1 MKKYVFSMDVMDD
14 LMNTLSDIDV
24 CLYLNDLQM
33 NCGKSF
39 DTGYYMCSSSDVSSF
54 LSDRVRD
61 LMDDLRY
68 LLDESYTIDENKMK
82 VS

>member
-14 LMNTLSDIDV
+14 LMGTLSNIDV

-39 DTGYYMCSSSDVSSF
+39 DSGCYMCSSSDVSSF
-54 LSDRVRD
+54 LSDRTRD
-61 LMDDLRY
+61 LMNDFRN
-68 LLDESYTIDENKMK
+68 LLDENYTIEEN
-82 VS
+82 

>member
-14 LMNTLSDIDV
+14 LISTLSNIDV

-33 NCGKSF
+33 NCCKSF

-54 LSDRVRD
+54 LSDRVRE
-61 LMDDLRY
+61 LMDDFRN
-68 LLDESYTIDENKMK
+68 LLDESYTIEEK
-82 VS
+82 

>member
-14 LMNTLSDIDV
+14 MIGTLSNIDV

-39 DTGYYMCSSSDVSSF
+39 KTDYYMCSSSDVSSF
-54 LSDRVRD
+54 LSDRLRD
-61 LMDDLRY
+61 LMDDFRH
-68 LLDESYTIDENKMK
+68 LLDESYTIEEN
-82 VS
+82 